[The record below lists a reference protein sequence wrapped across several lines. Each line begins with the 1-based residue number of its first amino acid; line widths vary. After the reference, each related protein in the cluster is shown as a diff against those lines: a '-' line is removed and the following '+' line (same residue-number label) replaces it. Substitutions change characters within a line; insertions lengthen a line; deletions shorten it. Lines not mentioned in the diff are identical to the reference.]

1 MHIDGVILDG
11 DFSTIMQ
18 FRVDHK
24 VQTSVAGRNAIPGI
38 S

>member
-1 MHIDGVILDG
+1 MHVDGIILKG
-11 DFSTIMQ
+11 DPCTILE
-18 FRVDHK
+18 FRADCK